1 MRGLRYATPE
11 LIELLEEAA
20 ASVAK
25 RYPGPRLGVG
35 NLSRRRGGRIRFS
48 RSHQSGRDADLA
60 FYVTDAR
67 GRTVEPRDFVK
78 INARGRGRRDLRFD
92 VERNWALVEALLS
105 SERAKIQWLL
115 ISRPLRRRLLAYA
128 KATRAPAAILARA
141 RHVLHQP
148 RWALPHDD
156 HLHVRIYC
164 SPRDVVRGCRDTGPR
179 WPWVS
184 SEPVVKVTTQTP
196 AR

>member
-20 ASVAK
+20 ASVAT
-25 RYPGPRLGVG
+25 RHPGPRLGVG

-105 SERAKIQWLL
+105 SERARIQWLL

-128 KATRAPAAILARA
+128 KATRVPAAILGRA
-141 RHVLHQP
+141 RRVLHQP

-164 SPRDVVRGCRDTGPR
+164 SPHDVARGCRDTGPR
-179 WPWVS
+179 WPWIS
-184 SEPVVKVTTQTP
+184 SEPAMKVTTQTP